1 MKKVI
6 QSELAPAAIG
16 PYVQAVEVNG
26 LVYTSG
32 QLGIDKATGKLE
44 EGIEKQAKQVM
55 KNLEYVLNEAGCTFK
70 DIVKTTI
77 FLDNIEDFAVINEI
91 YGSCFEGT
99 YPARSAFQIGKLPLG
114 AKVEI
119 EAIAAIPK

>member
-77 FLDNIEDFAVINEI
+77 FLDNIEDFAVVNKI

-119 EAIAAIPK
+119 EAIAVMPK